1 MQDPSGLCCSAVSSH
16 HRRTDSSVTQL
27 VRISYLVEQFTVKEQ
42 GICETQKELFHLTE
56 LLIAKKYSH
65 WSMKEI

>member
-27 VRISYLVEQFTVKEQ
+27 VRLSNLAEQYTVKEQ
-42 GICETQKELFHLTE
+42 EICDTQKEILFLTE
-56 LLIAKKYSH
+56 LLITK
-65 WSMKEI
+65 I